1 MEVHSMRIPSSAQP
15 KDVTEEELL
24 QATLH
29 DHAQTVDSERG
40 RAALAEGIT
49 SPEQITDLPQ
59 GNHSTLHHLN
69 DHPGL
74 WKIVTPVAAVALLTI
89 FLTGTILTRQGFLWE
104 HYTRGSISQKI
115 HHQKMYTGTVPA
127 NNIFF
132 WDHYTRGSTLQ
143 KIHDQKTYTGVGQI
157 ERVGQITITVNWAYV
172 DLSNTLIAYDIQ
184 MPASLAKQYNNVTLT
199 GYSLTAQ
206 QAPEPGGGAGIG
218 CEGLPRDGSPEH
230 CILDA
235 QAFNPIPGVTQ
246 ITLTLDI
253 PGLYLIPPPP
263 AGNIHILDTWRFQF
277 TVRFNQTKI
286 APPPP

>member
-1 MEVHSMRIPSSAQP
+1 MRIPSSAQP

-74 WKIVTPVAAVALLTI
+74 WKIVTPVAVVALLTI
-89 FLTGTILTRQGFLWE
+89 FLTR
-104 HYTRGSISQKI
+104 
-115 HHQKMYTGTVPA
+115 TVPA

>member
-74 WKIVTPVAAVALLTI
+74 WKIVTPVAVVALLTI
-89 FLTGTILTRQGFLWE
+89 FLTR
-104 HYTRGSISQKI
+104 
-115 HHQKMYTGTVPA
+115 TVPA

-132 WDHYTRGSTLQ
+132 GEHYTR
-143 KIHDQKTYTGVGQI
+143 
-157 ERVGQITITVNWAYV
+157 
-172 DLSNTLIAYDIQ
+172 
-184 MPASLAKQYNNVTLT
+184 
-199 GYSLTAQ
+199 
-206 QAPEPGGGAGIG
+206 
-218 CEGLPRDGSPEH
+218 
-230 CILDA
+230 
-235 QAFNPIPGVTQ
+235 
-246 ITLTLDI
+246 
-253 PGLYLIPPPP
+253 
-263 AGNIHILDTWRFQF
+263 
-277 TVRFNQTKI
+277 
-286 APPPP
+286 